1 MADINT
7 TIKLQDRRAL
17 SAQPDTGV
25 AKLPG
30 LVRPTLDDAAMA
42 RWVDAVSER
51 LEVREGARGN
61 DAERVVTQRQIKNIE
76 MAVNFLKDKNK
87 QDGPDSVTVPLGG
100 GLSATLAI
108 KKFEDLIRATKLYQD
123 LKKRLDDPSRFDDL
137 PQAVRDYVSLSLS
150 EEAAKRGTAITR
162 VEKII
167 NERYTS
173 MAIQVDTLTSMVD
186 QAAAGVRETRW
197 AVSETNRAQAG
208 KITQLEASLGNYYQ
222 DGKPGRVLLEE
233 QMTVTAD
240 RVAGLNA
247 QYTLKVQ
254 AGGALAGFGIAAT
267 EVGGVPSSAFIIAAN
282 KFAIV
287 DPSTYTGGLT
297 NTPDNSKIPF
307 GVDAN
312 GIYLNSTVYVRGSMR
327 VDTGGKTL
335 IDGLRGSVS
344 VLQTSGAWSDTVA
357 RQLVWSKIG
366 KSGSPTNSNFLV
378 IGDTATIGSVT
389 KTWNGSAWL
398 DAGMFINGNVV
409 VDGSIAAQKIN
420 TNGLDIRDNAGNVIF
435 SSGVNLNVGRVNGLG
450 SLATRDTVNIGWSDI
465 YSDVTVD
472 GVKLKTSDF
481 VHALSKINATNISTF
496 IDSAAIGNAY
506 IGSAF
511 VGNASIDTLRVRGGA
526 VTALRAGL
534 GASKTVSTADAIAL
548 VVVDPMPPDSSGVV
562 ITGATSVTSS
572 DPTPPAAGWAEMSV
586 VRDDGAV
593 VENKKI
599 HIAGKTFDPW
609 VASITVFDA
618 APLNRTTTYYLGITI
633 IPNYNGDNKELVF
646 KNSMMTAT
654 GGKR

>member
-51 LEVREGARGN
+51 LEVREGTRGN

-76 MAVNFLKDKNK
+76 MAVNFLQDKNK
-87 QDGPDSVTVPLGG
+87 QDGPDSVTLPLGG
-100 GLSATLAI
+100 GLTATLAI

-222 DGKPGRVLLEE
+222 DGTPGRALLEE
-233 QMTVTAD
+233 QMTATAD
-240 RVAGLNA
+240 RLDGLSA
-247 QYTLKVQ
+247 QYTLKIQ
-254 AGGALAGFGIAAT
+254 AGGALAGFGLAAT
-267 EVGGVPSSAFIIAAN
+267 EKNGVPDSAFIIAAN

-287 DPSTYTGGLT
+287 DPLTYTGGLT
-297 NTPDNSKIPF
+297 NTPDNTRIPF
-307 GVDAN
+307 GVDSY
-312 GIYLNSTVYVRGSMR
+312 GIYMNSNVYVKGTMR
-327 VDTGGKTL
+327 VDTGGKRL
-335 IDGLRGSVS
+335 IDGLRGSLTL
-344 VLQTSGAWSDTVA
+344 LQTAGSWSDTTA
-357 RQLVWSKIG
+357 RQMVWSKLG
-366 KSGSPTNSNFLV
+366 NGGGAPNNNHLV
-378 IGDTATIGSVT
+378 IGDTVTIGSVT

-398 DAGMFINGNVV
+398 DAGLFINGNVI
-409 VDGSIAAQKIN
+409 VDGSVAAAKVD
-420 TNGLDIRDNAGNVIF
+420 TNGLVVRDQYGHPLLGAGYMLGKEWV
-435 SSGVNLNVGRVNGLG
+435 SGLG
-450 SLATRDTVNIGWSDI
+450 TMASRNNVRVGYEVTFPDGSTMLSTDFVNRLSRINSGNIG
-465 YSDVTVD
+465 VFMD
-472 GVKLKTSDF
+472 G
-481 VHALSKINATNISTF
+481 
-496 IDSAAIGNAY
+496 AAITKAY
-506 IGSAF
+506 IGIAE
-511 VGNASIDTLRVRGGA
+511 VDTLRIKGGS
-526 VTALRAGL
+526 VTTITPGAG
-534 GASKTVSTADAIAL
+534 SDRTVTTSDAIAL
-548 VVVDPMPPDSSGVV
+548 VTIDPMPSGSSGVV
-562 ITGATSVTSS
+562 VTGTTSVTST
-572 DPTPPAAGWAEMSV
+572 DPNPPAAGWCDMSV
-586 VRDDGAV
+586 VRDDGV
-593 VENKKI
+593 TLESKKV
-599 HIAGKTFDPW
+599 HVAGKTFDPF
-609 VASITVFDA
+609 VASITVFDS
-618 APLNRTTTYYLGITI
+618 APLDRPTTYYLGVTI
-633 IPNYNGDNKELVF
+633 KPNYNNEMKPLTF
-646 KNSMMTAT
+646 KNSMMVAS

>member
-1 MADINT
+1 MATNT
-7 TIKLQDRRAL
+7 VLTKAQDRRSLA
-17 SAQPDTGV
+17 AGPDTGA

-30 LVRPTLDDAAMA
+30 LPRISVNDPALLG
-42 RWVDAVSER
+42 WVNAVTER
-51 LEVREGARGN
+51 LEVREGTRGN
-61 DAERVVTQRQIKNIE
+61 DAERVVTQRQIKDIE
-76 MAVNFLKDKNK
+76 LAVNFLKDKNK

-108 KKFEDLIRATKLYQD
+108 KKFEDLIRATKLYKD
-123 LKKRLDDPSRFDDL
+123 LKKALDDPSRFDDL
-137 PQAVRDYVSLSLS
+137 PQSIRDILTLSLS
-150 EEAAKRGTAITR
+150 KEAAQRGTDITR
-162 VEKII
+162 IEKII
-167 NERYTS
+167 NDRYTS
-173 MAIQVDTLTSMVD
+173 LAVSVDTLTSLVD
-186 QAAAGVRETRW
+186 QNAAGVRETRW
-197 AVSETNRAQAG
+197 AVSETNFAQAG

-267 EVGGVPSSAFIIAAN
+267 EVDGVPSSAFIIAAN

-357 RQLVWSKIG
+357 RQLVWNKIG

-378 IGDTATIGSVT
+378 IGDTATIGNVT

-398 DAGMFINGNVV
+398 DAGVFINGNVI
-409 VDGSIAAQKIN
+409 VDGTVSASKVN
-420 TNGLDIRDNAGNVIF
+420 TYGLIVRDQYGNPILGAGYPLPSYWVSGLGPLASASSADIGDF
-435 SSGVNLNVGRVNGLG
+435 SSMVTINGQQLTVGKFVNN
-450 SLATRDTVNIGWSDI
+450 
-465 YSDVTVD
+465 
-472 GVKLKTSDF
+472 
-481 VHALSKINATNISTF
+481 LSKINAYNISTF
-496 IDSAAIGNAY
+496 MESAAIGSAY
-506 IGSAF
+506 IGNLA
-511 VGNASIDTLRVRGGA
+511 VQNGHIANGTITTAKIGLAQIDTLRLGNHAVTAPGANIGSGGA
-526 VTALRAGL
+526 VTAGVWMPEPGL
-534 GASKTVSTADAIAL
+534 ILAIATANFMGGGSPPDGASVTASLSISGYDPKSVDITYSSGMSLSCIAL
-548 VVVDPMPPDSSGVV
+548 
-562 ITGATSVTSS
+562 I
-572 DPTPPAAGWAEMSV
+572 PAAAGNTWLTASPGLSASGGVYASV
-586 VRDDGAV
+586 GAV
-593 VENKKI
+593 S
-599 HIAGKTFDPW
+599 IAM
-609 VASITVFDA
+609 I
-618 APLNRTTTYYLGITI
+618 GI
-633 IPNYNGDNKELVF
+633 
-646 KNSMMTAT
+646 M
-654 GGKR
+654 R

>member
-7 TIKLQDRRAL
+7 SIKLQDRRAL

-267 EVGGVPSSAFIIAAN
+267 EVDGVPSSAFIIAAD

-335 IDGLRGSVS
+335 IDGLRG
-344 VLQTSGAWSDTVA
+344 
-357 RQLVWSKIG
+357 
-366 KSGSPTNSNFLV
+366 
-378 IGDTATIGSVT
+378 
-389 KTWNGSAWL
+389 
-398 DAGMFINGNVV
+398 
-409 VDGSIAAQKIN
+409 
-420 TNGLDIRDNAGNVIF
+420 
-435 SSGVNLNVGRVNGLG
+435 
-450 SLATRDTVNIGWSDI
+450 
-465 YSDVTVD
+465 
-472 GVKLKTSDF
+472 
-481 VHALSKINATNISTF
+481 
-496 IDSAAIGNAY
+496 
-506 IGSAF
+506 
-511 VGNASIDTLRVRGGA
+511 
-526 VTALRAGL
+526 
-534 GASKTVSTADAIAL
+534 
-548 VVVDPMPPDSSGVV
+548 
-562 ITGATSVTSS
+562 
-572 DPTPPAAGWAEMSV
+572 
-586 VRDDGAV
+586 
-593 VENKKI
+593 
-599 HIAGKTFDPW
+599 
-609 VASITVFDA
+609 
-618 APLNRTTTYYLGITI
+618 
-633 IPNYNGDNKELVF
+633 
-646 KNSMMTAT
+646 
-654 GGKR
+654 

>member
-61 DAERVVTQRQIKNIE
+61 DAERVVTQREIQNIA
-76 MAVNFLKDKNK
+76 MAVNFLQDKNK
-87 QDGPDSVTVPLGG
+87 KEGPDSITLPLGG
-100 GLSATLAI
+100 GLTATLAI
-108 KKFEDLIRATKLYQD
+108 KKFEDLIRATKLYKD

-150 EEAAKRGTAITR
+150 EEAALRGTAITR

-173 MAIQVDTLTSMVD
+173 MAIQVDMLTSIVD
-186 QAAAGVRETRW
+186 QNAAGVRETRW

-208 KITQLEASLGNYYQ
+208 KITQLEASLGNFYQ
-222 DGKPGRVLLEE
+222 DGTPGRALLEE

-240 RVAGLNA
+240 KISGLDA

-254 AGGALAGFGIAAT
+254 AGGALAGFGLAAT
-267 EVGGVPSSAFIIAAN
+267 EKDGVPDSAFIIAAN

-297 NTPDNSKIPF
+297 NTPDASRIPF

-312 GIYLNSTVYVRGSMR
+312 GIYMNHNVYVKGTMR

-335 IDGLRGSVS
+335 IDGLRGSVML
-344 VLQTSGAWSDTVA
+344 LQTIGTWSDTTA
-357 RQLVWSKIG
+357 SQMVWAKLG
-366 KSGSPTNSNFLV
+366 KSGSPPNNNHLV
-378 IGDTATIGSVT
+378 IGDTVTIGSAT

-398 DAGMFINGNVV
+398 DAGLFINGNVI
-409 VDGSIAAQKIN
+409 VDGTVSASKVN
-420 TNGLDIRDNAGNVIF
+420 TTGLIVRDQYGNPLLGAGYSLDKGWVI
-435 SSGVNLNVGRVNGLG
+435 GLG
-450 SLATRDTVNIGWSDI
+450 SLASAN
-465 YSDVTVD
+465 DVRVGNQVKFPD
-472 GVKLKTSDF
+472 GTTMNSSDF
-481 VHALSKINATNISTF
+481 VNRLSRINSGNIGVF
-496 IDSAAIGNAY
+496 MDGAAITNAY
-506 IGSAF
+506 IGNLEVSTMKIQGRAIVRNVLSRGTPNQIINAGYSATFGSAYLPAISAGGVQVAIMGF
-511 VGNASIDTLRVRGGA
+511 VNAIPLDGSNGSCGVQVERILYRGGGSFGGGA
-526 VTALRAGL
+526 PSANPISYSAISMAEGFRTFNGVFAFDELGYDGAAYQLRISAGNETRIQVL
-534 GASKTVSTADAIAL
+534 EFAIVVIGAS
-548 VVVDPMPPDSSGVV
+548 
-562 ITGATSVTSS
+562 
-572 DPTPPAAGWAEMSV
+572 
-586 VRDDGAV
+586 R
-593 VENKKI
+593 
-599 HIAGKTFDPW
+599 
-609 VASITVFDA
+609 
-618 APLNRTTTYYLGITI
+618 
-633 IPNYNGDNKELVF
+633 
-646 KNSMMTAT
+646 
-654 GGKR
+654 